1 MGKIY
6 YVNGTILIRTKEFRY
21 HAEDECLCNIPEGVD
36 VLEANNVIEG
46 SQCYVIDDI
55 NSLSIFDTF
64 KASGGYTSLESGSY
78 YFNSSYQEVYEN
90 YLLQKSELEK
100 FANNVNDDNYINKSF
115 AYKLMFMNV
124 MTLLDSFVCEL
135 YISKLTSNEDL
146 FFKQLNYVKEDNR
159 EKGRFKKSLKEY
171 GPNEERAFI
180 YYIRNQSYINSSKI
194 NEIIKSISSYEKD
207 IIPEKSS
214 IEKWIKL
221 RHDVAHNNA
230 REINGDFH
238 RFTKDEIRSIMYD
251 VDFLVR
257 NIMDIIC

>member
-21 HAEDECLCNIPEGVD
+21 HAEDECLCNIPEGAD
-36 VLEANNVIEG
+36 ILEPNNVIDG

-78 YFNSSYQEVYEN
+78 YFNSSCQEVYEN

-100 FANNVNDDNYINKSF
+100 FANSVNDDKYINKPF
-115 AYKLMFMNV
+115 AYKLMFMNI

-135 YISKLTSNEDL
+135 YISKLTSDEGL
-146 FFKQLNYVKEDNR
+146 FFKQLNYVKKDNR
-159 EKGRFKKSLKEY
+159 EKGLFKKSLKEY

-180 YYIRNQSYINSSKI
+180 YYIRNQSYINTSKI
-194 NEIIKSISSYEKD
+194 NEIIKNISSYEKD
-207 IIPEKSS
+207 IIHDDYS

-230 REINGDFH
+230 REIIGDFH
-238 RFTKDEIRSIMYD
+238 RFSKDEITTVIND
-251 VDFLVR
+251 IDCFVGK
-257 NIMDIIC
+257 IIDIIK

>member
-1 MGKIY
+1 MGKIH
-6 YVNGTILIRTKEFRY
+6 YVNGTLLIRTREFRY
-21 HAEDECLCNIPEGVD
+21 HVEDECLCNIPKGVNI
-36 VLEANNVIEG
+36 LEPNNNIEG
-46 SQCYVIDDI
+46 SPCYVIDDI

-64 KASGGYTSLESGSY
+64 KASGGYTSLESGSN

-90 YLLQKSELEK
+90 YLLQKNELEK
-100 FANNVNDDNYINKSF
+100 FANSVNDNNNINKSF
-115 AYKLMFMNV
+115 AYKLMFMNI

-146 FFKQLNYVKEDNR
+146 FLKQLNYVKEDNR
-159 EKGRFKKSLKEY
+159 EKGWFKKSLKEY

-180 YYIRNQSYINSSKI
+180 YHIRNQSYINSSKI

-230 REINGDFH
+230 REIDGNYH
-238 RFTKDEIRSIMYD
+238 AFTKDEITTAIYD
-251 VDFLVR
+251 VDNMVR
-257 NIMDIIC
+257 NIMDIIR